1 MEKVKPIHKFNGGT
15 GATLCNNC
23 RAIIAEGL
31 TEQVYCKK
39 CKDEKSQTLQ
49 GTMTKVNETWLV
61 YYREELMGPRVIRN
75 HEYQLHPDSV
85 KELKEM
91 EQIFDN
97 YESRILANPIV
108 NFKLV
113 KEGENRYALI
123 RIQK

>member
-1 MEKVKPIHKFNGGT
+1 MEKVKPIHKFNGGN

-39 CKDEKSQTLQ
+39 CKDEMSHTLQ
-49 GTMTKVNETWLV
+49 GSMTKVNETWLV

-113 KEGENRYALI
+113 TEGNTKYALL
-123 RIQK
+123 KTAK